1 MGYIC
6 NPNCKFPFSFLKL
19 RELSNS
25 TWKTLVW
32 LCTTY
37 MYEPWGRSRVTP
49 WPLSRPRS
57 PVHNWL
63 IPSQETNYDESHL
76 ISFFTFSYFDPKH
89 WLVSL
94 NLVGIIFRFL
104 WCDWLIVFKW
114 LGDSSDI
121 VNESTAKNLTE
132 KIEN

>member
-6 NPNCKFPFSFLKL
+6 NPNCKFRFLSSNWGNSQILHGKL
-19 RELSNS
+19 SYGYVQRTCMSL
-25 TWKTLVW
+25 K
-32 LCTTY
+32 
-37 MYEPWGRSRVTP
+37 GRSRVTP

>member
-1 MGYIC
+1 MY
-6 NPNCKFPFSFLKL
+6 NVHVWAL
-19 RELSNS
+19 REKQSYTLTSLSA
-25 TWKTLVW
+25 
-32 LCTTY
+32 
-37 MYEPWGRSRVTP
+37 
-49 WPLSRPRS
+49 RS